1 MIDFIEE
8 RLLEKI
14 AYGSE
19 TGSAYNTKVIRTQNG
34 FDRRKVLWAAPL
46 GRFSIAYSMLRPAQ
60 RELVMKA
67 HHACRGR
74 AVGFRFRD
82 SLDYT
87 ATDQP
92 LGIATGA
99 EQTVQ
104 LTKTYT
110 FGTHSVSKPIKK
122 PVASTVTVYADG
134 VEIPATV
141 DGATGLVTF
150 TAAEEA
156 VITWSGEF
164 DKPVCFADD
173 DLGWSI
179 DTKEGGIDRLASTS
193 CDLEEI
199 RV

>member
-14 AYGSE
+14 AFGSE

-34 FDRRKVLWAAPL
+34 FTRRKILWAAPL
-46 GRFSIAYSMLRPAQ
+46 GRFSVAYKSLRPAQ
-60 RELVMKA
+60 RDLVIRV
-67 HHACRGR
+67 HHVCQGR
-74 AVGFRFRD
+74 AIGFRFRD
-82 SLDYT
+82 PNDYT
-87 ATDQP
+87 AINEP

-99 EQTVQ
+99 EQNVQ
-104 LTKTYT
+104 LIKTYR

-122 PVASTVTVYADG
+122 PVPATIKVFADG
-134 VEIPATV
+134 VQIPATV
-141 DGATGLVTF
+141 DGTTGIVTF
-150 TAAEEA
+150 TAAEDA

-164 DKPVCFADD
+164 DKPVCFAED

-179 DTKEGGIDRLASTS
+179 DTKEGGVDRLTSTS